1 MARETI
7 LVVEDEKDIQEL
19 IRFNLE
25 RDGYQVI
32 LADSAEAARKQLARH
47 TPALLLLDLMLPGE
61 SGFDFCRKL
70 RADEQAR
77 NAAIARFLAELN
89 VE

>member
-1 MARETI
+1 MDQPLAKI
-7 LVVEDEKDIQEL
+7 LIVEDDTDMAETCRRIFT
-19 IRFNLE
+19 RAGF
-25 RDGYQVI
+25 
-32 LADSAEAARKQLARH
+32 SAEAVY
-47 TPALLLLDLMLPGE
+47 DGE
-61 SGFDFCRKL
+61 AGLEKL